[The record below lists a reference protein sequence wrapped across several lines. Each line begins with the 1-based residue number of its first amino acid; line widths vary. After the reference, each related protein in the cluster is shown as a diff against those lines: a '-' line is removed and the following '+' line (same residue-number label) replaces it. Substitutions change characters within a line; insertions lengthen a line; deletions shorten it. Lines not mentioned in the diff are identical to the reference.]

1 MKILLGFFF
10 RRRSADTLNWPK
22 WPAQPNPKPCTCRE
36 LVLYPYGRHQ
46 PTDHVALYLGTSA
59 VSDALSRTF
68 RFTIINQNNPEKS
81 IATGQSMR
89 SMLSILGLED
99 AGKCLQSF
107 QNTEL
112 WSLQSDND
120 CKFFL
125 KLHTRSSGED
135 SLGKAS

>member
-81 IATGQSMR
+81 IATGQSAGSAHCMK
-89 SMLSILGLED
+89 SSED
-99 AGKCLQSF
+99 TGNCLQEMDI
-107 QNTEL
+107 TGL
-112 WSLQSDND
+112 WSLENKYD
-120 CKFFL
+120 CRHFHSK
-125 KLHTRSSGED
+125 T
-135 SLGKAS
+135 